1 MQSLGTGQTTT
12 ISVTVLTMFYLIIF
26 QNGGLNLVALM
37 STRETAGSVIEQK
50 AISDYIQVPE
60 SD

>member
-1 MQSLGTGQTTT
+1 MQSLGIGQTTT
-12 ISVTVLTMFYLIIF
+12 ISVTLLTMVYLIIL

-37 STRETAGSVIEQK
+37 NTLETAGSIIEQK
-50 AISDYIQVPE
+50 AISDYIQIPQ

>member
-1 MQSLGTGQTTT
+1 MQSLGIGQTTT
-12 ISVTVLTMFYLIIF
+12 INMTVLTMVYLIIL

-37 STRETAGSVIEQK
+37 NTLEIAASIIEQK
-50 AISDYIQVPE
+50 AISDCIQIPE